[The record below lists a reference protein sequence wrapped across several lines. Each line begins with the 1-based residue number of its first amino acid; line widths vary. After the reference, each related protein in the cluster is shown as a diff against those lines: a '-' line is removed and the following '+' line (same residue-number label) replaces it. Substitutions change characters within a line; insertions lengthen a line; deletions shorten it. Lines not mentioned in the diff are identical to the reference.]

1 MLIEIAAAVVGAFAG
16 AGLYLGLMRLIGR
29 RPPRWSVLGVAA
41 VAMIA
46 VVSAI
51 RYGWG
56 DWAESQLPERMI
68 VVDRVRSSDPIQP
81 WTLVWPMTQGLLAVD
96 RASLARH
103 PAHPG
108 IVAVDLVLARRG
120 TETVVFPHLVDC
132 AADPRRTAR
141 LPAGAALDEG
151 PLPDGLDW
159 STEAPAALFETTCA
173 DRS

>member
-16 AGLYLGLMRLIGR
+16 AGLYLGLMRLLGR

-41 VAMIA
+41 LAMIV
-46 VVSAI
+46 VVSSI

-56 DWAESQLPERMI
+56 DWAESQLPERM
-68 VVDRVRSSDPIQP
+68 VVIDRVRSSDPFQP
-81 WTLVWPMTQGLLAVD
+81 WTLVWPMTEGLLAVD

-108 IVAVDLVLARRG
+108 ISAVDLVLARRG
-120 TETVVFPHLVDC
+120 AGTVVFRHLVDC
-132 AADPRRTAR
+132 QADPRRTAR
-141 LPAGAALDEG
+141 LPAGAALGDG

-159 STEAPAALFETTCA
+159 SDVAPAGLFETTCA
-173 DRS
+173 GRT